1 MKYLDRIN
9 NSLDN
14 FLLENKNNFIIGEDL
29 VDPYGGAFKVTKNL
43 SKKYPKQVISTP
55 ISESGFVGLA
65 IGMTF
70 SKNNVLV
77 EIMFSDFLPIISD
90 MMINTASK
98 INLINKDLMQGKLFL
113 RTPNGGRRGYGP
125 IHSQSLEKI
134 FFGFSEIK
142 LISINRV
149 ADPFEVYKKIFS
161 NDNKSKI
168 NLILE
173 TKIDYPK
180 KMISLE
186 DLKENGFNKNFINTE
201 LGIVEIFNS
210 EEKKNDVDFLFLCYG
225 GMLEETLNAA
235 TKLFIEEELTSKI
248 LLPHQINPIEDQLI
262 DEIHSNNF
270 NKLVIVEENTVDN
283 SWGSLILSKLSNTKK
298 NKNLSL
304 NDIVL
309 LGSNTELI
317 SANIEKEKENLINT
331 KKIYENLVKLI

>member
-1 MKYLDRIN
+1 
-9 NSLDN
+9 
-14 FLLENKNNFIIGEDL
+14 
-29 VDPYGGAFKVTKNL
+29 
-43 SKKYPKQVISTP
+43 
-55 ISESGFVGLA
+55 
-65 IGMTF
+65 
-70 SKNNVLV
+70 
-77 EIMFSDFLPIISD
+77 
-90 MMINTASK
+90 
-98 INLINKDLMQGKLFL
+98 
-113 RTPNGGRRGYGP
+113 
-125 IHSQSLEKI
+125 
-134 FFGFSEIK
+134 
-142 LISINRV
+142 
-149 ADPFEVYKKIFS
+149 
-161 NDNKSKI
+161 
-168 NLILE
+168 
-173 TKIDYPK
+173 
-180 KMISLE
+180 MISLE